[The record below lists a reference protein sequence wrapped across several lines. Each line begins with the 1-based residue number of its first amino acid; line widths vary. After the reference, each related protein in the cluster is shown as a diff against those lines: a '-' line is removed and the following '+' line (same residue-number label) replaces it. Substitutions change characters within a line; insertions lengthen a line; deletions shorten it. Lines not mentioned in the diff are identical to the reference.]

1 MCLLD
6 SHTMMC
12 RATKPG
18 VFRKSL
24 KMAVGTRGLFM
35 SREAP
40 EVVMLLTGMQNHT
53 VAFDVHSSP

>member
-24 KMAVGTRGLFM
+24 KMAVGTRALFM

-40 EVVMLLTGMQNHT
+40 EVVML
-53 VAFDVHSSP
+53 